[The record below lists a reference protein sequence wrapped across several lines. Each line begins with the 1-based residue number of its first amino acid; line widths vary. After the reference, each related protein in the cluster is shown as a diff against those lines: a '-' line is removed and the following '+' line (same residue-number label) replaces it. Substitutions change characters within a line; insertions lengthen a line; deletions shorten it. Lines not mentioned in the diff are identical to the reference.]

1 VDTGGK
7 ERGGNEAAGKEKYGR
22 DPRSGSALSGEPGA
36 GWAVPATGS
45 LGQIASLPELVAA
58 LAAAEGRSKKKKLV
72 VVKFYAPWCSSCK
85 AIESRFARTARANAD
100 AADFYSVDFSTC
112 KPYCKAI
119 GIKVASLAVPELTP
133 RASSARAWRLWA
145 ARHSQNEAQPLGAP
159 PPPRG
164 LKRAASKGRSP
175 ISRPLTA

>member
-1 VDTGGK
+1 MTALLRRVHAMVDCVPERHQTRAAHPTRWPRAGPKSKAGVDTGGK

-85 AIESRFARTARANAD
+85 VRQVRVE
-100 AADFYSVDFSTC
+100 
-112 KPYCKAI
+112 
-119 GIKVASLAVPELTP
+119 
-133 RASSARAWRLWA
+133 
-145 ARHSQNEAQPLGAP
+145 
-159 PPPRG
+159 
-164 LKRAASKGRSP
+164 
-175 ISRPLTA
+175 